1 MNMQVII
8 DPVDGFSLLAGG
20 QCPLPPAT
28 AGGYRVYVSIATQLR
43 ASRTVL
49 QNKTQGAPPD
59 GGGCRAVASLVIQS
73 RAPRTVSQNKT

>member
-49 QNKTQGAPPD
+49 QNKTQGASCPPQE
-59 GGGCRAVASLVIQS
+59 RAVVSIETKSREMRQSL
-73 RAPRTVSQNKT
+73 K

>member
-43 ASRTVL
+43 ASRT
-49 QNKTQGAPPD
+49 GSA
-59 GGGCRAVASLVIQS
+59 R
-73 RAPRTVSQNKT
+73 SQIALWRNG